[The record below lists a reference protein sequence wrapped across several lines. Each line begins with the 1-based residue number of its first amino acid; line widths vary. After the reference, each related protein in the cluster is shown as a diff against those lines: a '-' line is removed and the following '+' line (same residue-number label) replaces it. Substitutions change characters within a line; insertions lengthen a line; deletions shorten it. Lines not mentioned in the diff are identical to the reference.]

1 MRVTVTMSADN
12 KPVATMWRVTTEGPA
27 GRPDWPVWPEA
38 VAAKPVWHPTESPP
52 MMQRPETWRWTACTG
67 ERVAGTA
74 DLLRCIAEAGDAT
87 CPVHTDPP
95 VVVEVVVDDAPG

>member
-1 MRVTVTMSADN
+1 
-12 KPVATMWRVTTEGPA
+12 
-27 GRPDWPVWPEA
+27 
-38 VAAKPVWHPTESPP
+38 
-52 MMQRPETWRWTACTG
+52 MQRPETWRWTACTG